1 MKRAP
6 SRLPPNPDAAVIMPG
21 SGSRVSMRG
30 GIGRT
35 LQISPEPVWKHPWQ
49 ITLLWDG
56 TRQLWTSTMKAGF
69 VNGECPVVISTA
81 GSAANP
87 ANWQEFGINPL
98 DGQPFFSAWVFNRNT
113 PAIPA
118 ETTVWLPLYSN
129 PLIDLS
135 WFNIGFDDLTA
146 QNPVPQF
153 FQNLGVTPA
162 TPVDPDDPDQSAS
175 SLFTPPPAGN
185 RLLRGCN
192 LILHQPHV
200 ALTSQITLEPGIATG
215 ESNVSQTLGLT
226 QISPGDTL
234 KVYAQGGAFSPQDA
248 IAAGIDPST
257 GDYTEPTYDEILIG
271 TAYLLS
277 PPNTAPYSAPDQTWQ
292 PFVRHS
298 LFWNLFWAQPEFQP
312 TPTEATDAFG
322 QLAQLT
328 SVLGAGSGSVEVN
341 YLTASLNDAYQAAT
355 NILAAQSMA
364 GFFWTPTGGGS
375 TSLFPPPPPMPVTA
389 PSGRG
394 ADKSGLIAAQTAAA
408 ARALASQRLDPDF
421 PFTASQFNTALL
433 S

>member
-1 MKRAP
+1 MLRKLSQLP
-6 SRLPPNPDAAVIMPG
+6 SNPNASVIMPG
-21 SGSRVSMRG
+21 SRSRVSMRG

-35 LQISPEPVWKHPWQ
+35 LQISPEPIWKHPWQ
-49 ITLLWDG
+49 ITPLWDG

-69 VNGECPVVISTA
+69 VNGECPVVIQTVA
-81 GSAANP
+81 QAPN
-87 ANWQEFGINPL
+87 NWQQFGINPL
-98 DGQPFFSAWVFNRNT
+98 DGQPFFSAWVFNKNT
-113 PAIPA
+113 PAIPPA
-118 ETTVWLPLYSN
+118 TTVWIPLYAN

-135 WFNIGFDDLTA
+135 WRNIGYDDATA

-153 FQNLGVTPA
+153 FLNLGVTKA
-162 TPVDPDDPDQSAS
+162 TPIDPDNPDQSAAN
-175 SLFTPPPAGN
+175 LFNPPPAGN
-185 RLLRGCN
+185 RLLRGCD

-200 ALTSQITLEPGIATG
+200 ALTSQITLEPGIVTG

-234 KVYAQGGAFSPQDA
+234 KVYAQGGAYDPQDA

-257 GDYTEPTYDEILIG
+257 GDYTEPPWDEILIG

-328 SVLGAGSGSVEVN
+328 SVLGAGAGAVDVN
-341 YLTASLNDAYQAAT
+341 YLTSSLNDAYQAAT
-355 NILAAQSMA
+355 NILVAQSMA
-364 GFFWTPTGGGS
+364 GSFWTPTGGGS
-375 TSLFPPPPPMPVTA
+375 TSLFPPAPAVPVTA

-394 ADKSGLIAAQTAAA
+394 ADKSGRIAAQTAAA
-408 ARALASQRLDPDF
+408 ALALASQQLDPAF
-421 PFTASQFNTALL
+421 PFTALPFNTALL